1 MSSGTSKLRA
11 ALSATGR
18 AVLDTILDATPS
30 IAVIADIDGG
40 VILRASRFGYEL
52 SGWQP
57 HEVEGLTIAE
67 YTARIEPN
75 DLEGRPLEAHELPIV
90 RAMMGERVIGFEA
103 SFLHRNGERI
113 PVVVNAAPF
122 LSPDGEVIGAI
133 NSATDMRRFKALEA
147 ELRSATTARG
157 VLYEELAHRVKNHL
171 QIMSSFISLEA
182 RDARAAM
189 ERMVERLSV
198 RAKGLA
204 AIYDR
209 MNQADWGGRIS
220 ALMFMQ
226 EVVGP
231 YKTDLIAVEVTAPQ
245 KLTLSHEQAAPF
257 GMLLNEAVCNSYKH
271 AFPDGHGRI
280 TVTLRPNGVEFL
292 ELEVADDGVGF
303 SGDISGRPSHG
314 LKLMQLQGAQL
325 GAALTFSNRDDGG
338 ARVLVVMPLNSP
350 ATSGEAGNIGGEQ
363 PYWPPESA

>member
-1 MSSGTSKLRA
+1 
-11 ALSATGR
+11 
-18 AVLDTILDATPS
+18 V
-30 IAVIADIDGG
+30 
-40 VILRASRFGYEL
+40 
-52 SGWQP
+52 
-57 HEVEGLTIAE
+57 HEI
-67 YTARIEPN
+67 
-75 DLEGRPLEAHELPIV
+75 PIV
-90 RAMMGERVIGFEA
+90 RALMGERVVGFEA
-103 SFLHRNGERI
+103 FFSHRNGERI

-122 LSPDGEVIGAI
+122 QTSEGEVIGAI
-133 NSATDMRRFKALEA
+133 NSATDMRRFKAIEA

-220 ALMFMQ
+220 ALLFMH
-226 EVVGP
+226 EVVVP
-231 YKTDLIAVEVTAPQ
+231 YKTDLVAVDVTAPE
-245 KLTLSHEQAAPF
+245 KLTLSHAQAAPF

-271 AFPDGHGRI
+271 AFPGGRGRI
-280 TVTLRPNGVEFL
+280 AVTLQPKGAEFL
-292 ELEVADDGVGF
+292 ELEVVDDGVGF
-303 SGDISGRPSHG
+303 SGDVAGRPSHG

-325 GAALTFSNRDDGG
+325 GAALTFSNRKEGG
-338 ARVLVVMPLNSP
+338 ARVLVVMPLNFP
-350 ATSGEAGNIGGEQ
+350 ATPAETGNAGGGE